1 MGNNHPMLLLLA
13 GFGMIAMT
21 VAVHTLGA
29 TLWLQYTGR
38 RLRRLEREKK
48 LPHLFTIIATT
59 ATVYL
64 SLHLLEAL
72 LWAILFMRLPDQ
84 AGLGNLHEAF
94 YFSMIT
100 FTTLGYG
107 DVTLSREW
115 YVLAGMEGMVG
126 IIVFGLSTAMLFAII
141 QKSWKIKHPKSD

>member
-1 MGNNHPMLLLLA
+1 MLLLLA
-13 GFGMIAMT
+13 GFGMVTMT
-21 VAVHTLGA
+21 VAIHTLGA

-38 RLRRLEREKK
+38 RLKRLERNNK
-48 LPHLFTIIATT
+48 LPHLFSIISTS

-72 LWAILFMRLPDQ
+72 LWAMLFMQLPNQ
-84 AGLGNLHEAF
+84 AGLKNFHEAF
-94 YFSMIT
+94 YFSMVT

-107 DVTLSREW
+107 DVTVSREW

-141 QKSWKIKHPKSD
+141 QKSWKLKHHRSD